1 MDAETGPGQ
10 KPAGQQSV
18 CGHCGLP
25 LGASSEISKH
35 ETSAHLNFCCAGC
48 ATAYDLVAGLGL
60 DQYYQ
65 RRVFDEAARPTRP
78 DDSQEGIDFSLYV
91 EEQQKSG
98 EQRSTLSLVIDGF
111 HCAACGWLIEQVL
124 ANDARVAWGRVN
136 MTTQRLNITWHG
148 PASLANELL
157 RPVQK
162 LGYRLF
168 PFDVER
174 VEADRIARETDLLK
188 SMAVAGFAAANVMLL
203 STAIWA
209 GYSQG
214 MGPATR
220 GLMHWVSAL
229 IALPAVVY
237 AGRSF
242 FRSALTALSARRVNM
257 DVPISLAV
265 ILTSAMSLF
274 QTITGAEYA
283 YFDSAVGLLF
293 FLLIG
298 RYLESRA
305 RSRARSSAAHLLAL
319 TARPVTVIQQ
329 DGSTT
334 NIRPDAVE
342 AGMTVLTAAGERI
355 SVDGVVLQ
363 GASEVDQS
371 LLTGETLPV
380 SATQGDHVYAGTLNV
395 GQVLHIKVTASSS
408 ETALAEIVRLLEQAE
423 EGRARHVELAE
434 RISRL
439 YAPVVHILGLATFIG
454 WLIFGFDW
462 QTALLHA
469 IAVLIITCPCALALA
484 VPAVQ
489 VVAAGRLLRRGI
501 LLKSATALERLAD
514 VTSIVFDKTGTLT
527 IGRPI
532 LSGDY
537 QLADLQAAINLAAS
551 SRHPLS
557 RALVRAGAERGLGP
571 DAAWVGQI
579 EEVAGGG
586 LRCVAED
593 GTWLLGSRQFGGLP
607 EEVATDDTNGPQIW
621 FYRDNQQPVCFIFED
636 EVRRD
641 AKEVVRSLMTK
652 GYDLTM
658 LSGDRAPVVAA
669 MAQRLGIAEWQAEL
683 TPSGKYDWL
692 AKHAGPANRILMV
705 GDGLNDAPALAA
717 AHVSLSPA
725 TAADISQAA
734 SDAVFQGDKL
744 SPVVEVLTV
753 AKRAQKII
761 WQNIVFAFVYNAVC
775 IPIAVAGQAT
785 PLFAAAAMSVS
796 SIIVLTN
803 SLRLGTIS
811 SSQSKMVYNA

>member
-1 MDAETGPGQ
+1 LNIGTNSDCT
-10 KPAGQQSV
+10 
-18 CGHCGLP
+18 HCGLP
-25 LGASSEISKH
+25 LGTFGEVIAGS
-35 ETSAHLNFCCAGC
+35 TPDLNFCCPGC
-48 ATAYDLVAGLGL
+48 LAAHDLVAGLGL

-65 RRVFDEAARPTRP
+65 RRVLDNDARRIKP
-78 DDSQEGIDFSLYV
+78 DDSQVGLEFSLYV
-91 EEQQKSG
+91 EEKEKSG
-98 EQRSTLSLVIDGF
+98 HPLSTLSLVIDGF

-124 ANDARVAWGRVN
+124 ARDARVTWGRVN
-136 MTTQRLNITWHG
+136 MTTQRLNVTWAG
-148 PASLANELL
+148 PAALANDILG
-157 RPVQK
+157 PIQT

-174 VEADRIARETDLLK
+174 VEAERLAQETDLLK
-188 SMAVAGFAAANVMLL
+188 AMGVAGFAAANVMLL
-203 STAIWA
+203 SVAIWA

-220 GLMHWVSAL
+220 GLMHWISAL

-242 FRSALTALSARRVNM
+242 FRSALTALAARRVNM

-274 QTITGAEYA
+274 QVITGAEYA

-298 RYLESRA
+298 RYLDSRA

-319 TARPVTVIQQ
+319 TARPVTVIEV
-329 DGSTT
+329 DGTT
-334 NIRPDAVE
+334 TSMRPEAVVH
-342 AGMTVLTAAGERI
+342 GMTVLTAAGERI
-355 SVDGVVLQ
+355 SVDGTVLQ
-363 GASEVDQS
+363 GASDIDQS

-380 SATQGDHVYAGTLNV
+380 AVAQGDAVYAGTLNV
-395 GQVLHIKVTASSS
+395 GQALHIQVTASSS

-439 YAPVVHILGLATFIG
+439 YAPVVHILGLATFVG
-454 WLIFGFDW
+454 WLLAGATW
-462 QTALLHA
+462 QTALLYA

-489 VVAAGRLLRRGI
+489 VVAAGRLMRRGI
-501 LLKSATALERLAD
+501 LLKSATALERLAEVD
-514 VTSIVFDKTGTLT
+514 VLAFDKTGTLT
-527 IGRPI
+527 MGQPT

-537 QLADLQAAINLAAS
+537 QASDLALAMNIAAA

-557 RALVRAGAERGLGP
+557 RALVRAGAAQGLSVDVTRAG
-571 DAAWVGQI
+571 DV
-579 EEVAGGG
+579 EEIAGGG
-586 LRCVAED
+586 LQALVHGEI
-593 GTWLLGSRQFGGLP
+593 WKLGSQQFCELSAEAIDIDIAQNP
-607 EEVATDDTNGPQIW
+607 GPQLW
-621 FYRDNQQPVCFIFED
+621 FCRPELAPICFCFED
-636 EVRRD
+636 ELRPD
-641 AKEVVRSLMTK
+641 AEHVVRQLAAA
-652 GYDLTM
+652 GYHLTI
-658 LSGDRAPVVAA
+658 LSGDRAEVVGPLST
-669 MAQRLGIAEWQAEL
+669 RLGL
-683 TPSGKYDWL
+683 TDWL
-692 AKHAGPANRILMV
+692 AEQSPGDKYQWLADRAQMGQKVLMV

-744 SPVVEVLTV
+744 LPVLEILIV
-753 AKRAQKII
+753 AKRAQTII
-761 WQNIVFAFVYNAVC
+761 WQNIGFAFVYNGIC
-775 IPIAVAGQAT
+775 IPFAVAGMVT

-803 SLRLGTIS
+803 SLRLGNNS
-811 SSQSKMVYNA
+811 NAQSNIVHNDGNHI

>member
-1 MDAETGPGQ
+1 MMSNPDC
-10 KPAGQQSV
+10 S
-18 CGHCGLP
+18 HCGLP
-25 LGASSEISKH
+25 LGSLGEVIPGP
-35 ETSAHLNFCCAGC
+35 TPDLNFCCPGC
-48 ATAYDLVAGLGL
+48 AAAHDLVAGLGL

-65 RRVFDEAARPTRP
+65 RRVLDNDARRIKP
-78 DDSQEGIDFSLYV
+78 DDSQDGLEFSLYV
-91 EEQQKSG
+91 EEKEKSG
-98 EQRSTLSLVIDGF
+98 HPQSTLSLVIDGF

-124 ANDARVAWGRVN
+124 ARDSRVTWGRVN
-136 MTTQRLNITWHG
+136 MTTQRLNVTWTG
-148 PASLANELL
+148 PATLANDILA
-157 RPVQK
+157 PIQT

-174 VEADRIARETDLLK
+174 VEAERLARETDLLK
-188 SMAVAGFAAANVMLL
+188 AMGVAGFAAANVMLL
-203 STAIWA
+203 SVAIWA

-220 GLMHWVSAL
+220 GLMHWISAL

-242 FRSALTALSARRVNM
+242 FRSALTALAARRVNM

-274 QTITGAEYA
+274 QVITGAEYA

-298 RYLESRA
+298 RYLDSRA

-319 TARPVTVIQQ
+319 TARPVTVIKT
-329 DGSTT
+329 DGTT
-334 NIRPDAVE
+334 MSMRPEAV
-342 AGMTVLTAAGERI
+342 AHGMTVLTAAGERI
-355 SVDGVVLQ
+355 SVDGTVLQ
-363 GASEVDQS
+363 GASDIDQS

-380 SATQGDHVYAGTLNV
+380 AVTTGDPVYAGTLNV
-395 GQVLHIKVTASSS
+395 GQALQIQVTASSS

-439 YAPVVHILGLATFIG
+439 YAPVVHILGLATFVG
-454 WLIFGFDW
+454 WLLAGATW
-462 QTALLHA
+462 QTALLYS

-489 VVAAGRLLRRGI
+489 VVAAGRLMRRGI

-514 VTSIVFDKTGTLT
+514 VDAIAFDKTGTLT
-527 IGRPI
+527 IGQPT

-537 QLADLQAAINLAAS
+537 QTFDLQLAMNMAAA

-557 RALVRAGAERGLGP
+557 RALVRAGAARGLVV
-571 DAAWVGQI
+571 DVTKAWTV
-579 EEVAGGG
+579 EEIAGGG
-586 LRCVAED
+586 LQAMVD
-593 GTWLLGSRQFGGLP
+593 GETWKLGSQQFCAVSDQCLERAGTA
-607 EEVATDDTNGPQIW
+607 ENTGPQLW
-621 FYRDNQQPVCFIFED
+621 FCRLGLEPVCFRFED
-636 EVRRD
+636 ELRTD
-641 AKEVVRSLMTK
+641 ADQVVGQLAGM
-652 GYDLTM
+652 GYYLSI
-658 LSGDRAPVVAA
+658 LSGDRTAA
-669 MAQRLGIAEWQAEL
+669 VKALATRLGL
-683 TPSGKYDWL
+683 FDWL
-692 AKHAGPANRILMV
+692 AELSPGDKYQWLTDKAAKGQKVLMV

-744 SPVVEVLTV
+744 LPVQEVLTV
-753 AKRAQKII
+753 AKRAQTII
-761 WQNIVFAFVYNAVC
+761 WQNIGFAFVYNGIC
-775 IPIAVAGQAT
+775 IPFAVAGMVT
-785 PLFAAAAMSVS
+785 PLFAAAAMSIS

-803 SLRLGTIS
+803 SLRLGKI
-811 SSQSKMVYNA
+811 Q